1 MYQKVIMMITAL
13 AISSIVLMAVT
24 VPSTSGDL
32 NIDTST
38 ISGTVL
44 DAELEEGI
52 PGAEVTLEQTGETTT
67 TDEYG
72 EFSFTE
78 VEEGSYTVAVEA
90 YGFESAKVEVEVNEE
105 GAAIEVVL
113 EPEIK

>member
-13 AISSIVLMAVT
+13 AISSIVLMAAT
-24 VPSTSGDL
+24 ISPTGGDI
-32 NIDTST
+32 NIETST

-52 PGAEVTLEQTGETTT
+52 SGAEVTLEETDVTTT

-72 EFSFTE
+72 TFTFTE
-78 VEEGSYTVAVEA
+78 VEEGSYTVVVEA